1 MMIFFERLSTNTVDK
16 FMLIGIY
23 MKLFMCRN
31 NIFCYSNKI
40 G

>member
-1 MMIFFERLSTNTVDK
+1 MMIFERLSTNTVDK

-23 MKLFMCRN
+23 MKLFICGN
-31 NIFCYSNKI
+31 NIFWYSNKI